1 LIDGCTGAVTKRDAA
16 IKQGG
21 FAVLQGGCRLPK
33 VTTAKLTTA
42 KVTTAKLTKG
52 ARTRLVSGAG
62 EVCSRGSA
70 GEAARHGRIISEL
83 GRCGD
88 TITLDRVVL
97 AAEVITLNR
106 VVGDQ
111 VVGDG
116 AIAKRFSREP
126 LTNQGEPKEEQL
138 GEVLYSAREWQREDA
153 RAGGHRAE
161 QLSCGMPGGLQ
172 ERLLQRNLQEAGRLI
187 AGEGEDGKLISWV
200 LEDCAELLRREW
212 VESERSSG
220 SLY

>member
-1 LIDGCTGAVTKRDAA
+1 LIDGCTGAVSRSDAA
-16 IKQGG
+16 VKQGG

-33 VTTAKLTTA
+33 
-42 KVTTAKLTKG
+42 LTKG
-52 ARTRLVSGAG
+52 ARTRLVSGAA

-97 AAEVITLNR
+97 ADEVITLDQ

-111 VVGDG
+111 VVGDQVVG
-116 AIAKRFSREP
+116 DVAIAERFSREP
-126 LTNQGEPKEEQL
+126 LANQGRPREEQPS
-138 GEVLYSAREWQREDA
+138 EVLYSEREWQREDA
-153 RAGGHRAE
+153 GRAGWHRAE
-161 QLSCGMPGGLQ
+161 ELSCGMPGELQ
-172 ERLLQRNLQEAGRLI
+172 ERLLQRNLHEAGRLI

-212 VESERSSG
+212 IESERFSG